1 MVLSRNLACSLLLDF
16 TTSRGA
22 DKTIDC
28 YPSWFGLGRLAFCNR
43 EPDQETRERLFNS
56 ILASEVIRMADEPTR
71 PDDQQPDET
80 ENHAEDASR
89 EEAEGAASAEGE
101 NSSGQ
106 FEAPHPGSQEMPRWN
121 TANLIDAPNFTRRN
135 WFAMLGP
142 ALVMGGAAIGGG
154 EWLVGP
160 LVTAKYGAALL
171 WLATI
176 SVLGQVIYN
185 IEISR
190 YTLYTGEPIFTGKFR
205 TMPGP
210 IFWVCAYLVFDFGSV
225 FPYLAANAA
234 TPVATLIKGG
244 VVPAPDSFSW
254 YQFTSHNSD
263 WYLMKGLA
271 YAIFLGALI
280 PLLFGG
286 KIYNSL
292 RIIMSVKIV
301 LVFGFLLI
309 LAIFF
314 TNVSTW
320 VKICSGFVQFGN
332 VPIERAEATGADGK
346 VLPED
351 DWDGDKHADGV
362 EPILKDIKAHI
373 EAGKPWPDFNLDGK
387 PDAPVDTDGDGRNDS
402 WGDLTVRVD
411 TDQDGRLDDWSDEPV
426 AFKDEPEAEEG
437 KNLVG
442 LVGDGQPDEW
452 PDMNG
457 DQKPDTF
464 IDVDGD
470 GIRDGNNI
478 DNIFLS
484 VFRGD
489 GFPDIDFTLIA
500 FIAALA
506 AIAGSGGLSNTPT
519 SNFTRDQGWGMGH
532 HVGAIPSVVGGHNIK
547 LSHVGSVFEVN
558 AESLPRWRR
567 WYRHVCRDQLAFWM
581 PTCFVGLAL
590 PSMLSIQFLRRGV
603 DATKWDAA
611 AMTAGG
617 VGDHVS
623 NSWGLTM
630 GNIFWFMT
638 LLCGFLVLAP
648 SMASSIDGICRRW
661 VDAFWTAS
669 KRLRKLDPKA
679 IRVVYFRV
687 LTGYACFGL
696 IMLLFPPSD
705 LIKFATMIFN
715 VALGFSCWHTVVINT
730 TLLPRELRPNW
741 FVRIALSLA
750 GVFFFILGVMSVL
763 QTTGFLAKIVG

>member
-1 MVLSRNLACSLLLDF
+1 
-16 TTSRGA
+16 
-22 DKTIDC
+22 
-28 YPSWFGLGRLAFCNR
+28 
-43 EPDQETRERLFNS
+43 
-56 ILASEVIRMADEPTR
+56 MADDSTR
-71 PDDQQPDET
+71 PEDEQPEVK
-80 ENHAEDASR
+80 ENQS
-89 EEAEGAASAEGE
+89 EAAASASSVEPAGE
-101 NSSGQ
+101 
-106 FEAPHPGSQEMPRWN
+106 FVAPHPGSPDMPQWN
-121 TANLIDAPNFTRRN
+121 TAELIDAPKFTRRN

-154 EWLVGP
+154 EWLLGP

-210 IFWVCAYLVFDFGSV
+210 KFWVCAYLIFDLGSI
-225 FPYLAANAA
+225 FPYLAKNAA
-234 TPVATLIKGG
+234 TPVATIIKGG
-244 VVPAPDSFSW
+244 EVPTDAD
-254 YQFTSHNSD
+254 
-263 WYLMKGLA
+263 YLLVTVIG
-271 YAIFLGALI
+271 YVIFLAALI
-280 PLLFGG
+280 PLFFGG

-292 RIIMSVKIV
+292 RIIMSAKIV
-301 LVFGFLLI
+301 LVFGFLLT

-314 TNVSTW
+314 SNPATW
-320 VKICSGFVQFGN
+320 VEIGSGFFKFGN

-351 DWDGDKHADGV
+351 DWDNDGHADDV
-362 EPILKDIKAHI
+362 EPVLKDIKAHV

-387 PDAPVDTDGDGRNDS
+387 PDAPVDTDGDGKNDS
-402 WGDLTVRVD
+402 WGDVTIRVD
-411 TDQDGRLDDWSDEPV
+411 KDGDGRLDHWSDVPV
-426 AFKDEPEAEEG
+426 AFKDDPVEESTFLFFFKTPGEPA
-437 KNLVG
+437 
-442 LVGDGQPDEW
+442 DGVPDAWPDVNDDKQPD
-452 PDMNG
+452 
-457 DQKPDTF
+457 KF

-484 VFRGD
+484 LFRGE

-500 FIAALA
+500 FIAGLA

-532 HVGAIPSVVGGHNIK
+532 HVGAIPSVVGGHDIK
-547 LSHVGSVFEVN
+547 LSHVGSVFEVTK
-558 AESLPRWRR
+558 ESLPRWRR

-590 PSMLSIQFLRRGV
+590 PSMLSIQFLKRGT
-603 DATKWDAA
+603 DAGKWNAA
-611 AMTAGG
+611 SMTAEG
-617 VGDHVS
+617 VGETVTE
-623 NSWGLTM
+623 SWGSTM
-630 GNIFWFMT
+630 GDVFWFMT

-679 IRVVYFRV
+679 IRIVYFRV

-696 IMLLFPPSD
+696 VMLLFPPSD
-705 LIKFATMIFN
+705 LIAYATMIFN

-730 TLLPRELRPNW
+730 TLLPPELRPSW

-750 GVFFFILGVMSVL
+750 GVFFFILGTMAVL
-763 QTTGFLAKIVG
+763 EQTGLLAKIVG

>member
-1 MVLSRNLACSLLLDF
+1 
-16 TTSRGA
+16 
-22 DKTIDC
+22 
-28 YPSWFGLGRLAFCNR
+28 
-43 EPDQETRERLFNS
+43 
-56 ILASEVIRMADEPTR
+56 MADDPTR
-71 PDDQQPDET
+71 PDDEQPDVT
-80 ENHAEDASR
+80 ANQS
-89 EEAEGAASAEGE
+89 EGANEATAQGTSD
-101 NSSGQ
+101 
-106 FEAPHPGSQEMPRWN
+106 FVAPHPGSKEMPQWN
-121 TANLIDAPNFTRRN
+121 TAELIDAPYFTRRN

-154 EWLVGP
+154 EWLLGP

-210 IFWVCAYLVFDFGSV
+210 AFWVCAYLVFDLGSI
-225 FPYLAANAA
+225 FPYLAKNAA
-234 TPVATLIKGG
+234 TPVATIVKGG
-244 VVPAPDSFSW
+244 VVPTAD
-254 YQFTSHNSD
+254 D
-263 WYLMKGLA
+263 YLLVTVIGYL
-271 YAIFLGALI
+271 IFLAALV
-280 PLLFGG
+280 PLFFGG

-292 RIIMSVKIV
+292 RIIMSAKIV
-301 LVFGFLLI
+301 LVFGFLLT
-309 LAIFF
+309 LAVFF
-314 TNVSTW
+314 SSPSTW
-320 VKICSGFVQFGN
+320 VEICSGFVQFGN
-332 VPIERAEATGADGK
+332 VPIERAEKTGADGK
-346 VLPED
+346 VLPAD
-351 DWDGDKHADGV
+351 DWDMDGHADGV
-362 EPILKDIKAHI
+362 EPILKDIRTYIKGS
-373 EAGKPWPDFNLDGK
+373 EPWPDFNQDGK
-387 PDAPVDTDGDGRNDS
+387 PDAPVDTDGDGKNDS
-402 WGDLTVRVD
+402 WGDLTTHND
-411 TDQDGRLDDWSDEPV
+411 TNDDGRLDTWSNMSV
-426 AFKDEPEAEEG
+426 LFKDEN
-437 KNLVG
+437 KD
-442 LVGDGQPDEW
+442 GDPDAW
-452 PDMNG
+452 PDVN
-457 DQKPDTF
+457 DDKQAEKF
-464 IDVDGD
+464 IDIDGD

-484 VFRGD
+484 IFRGD

-500 FIAALA
+500 FIAGLA

-532 HVGAIPSVVGGHNIK
+532 HVGAIPSVIGGHDIK

-558 AESLPRWRR
+558 AESLPKWRR

-590 PSMLSIQFLRRGV
+590 PSMLSIQFLRRGT
-603 DATKWDAA
+603 DASNWDAA

-617 VGDHVS
+617 VGEHVAD
-623 NSWGLTM
+623 SWGLTM
-630 GNIFWFMT
+630 GNVFWFMT

-679 IRVVYFRV
+679 IRIVYFRV
-687 LTGYACFGL
+687 LTGYACFGMV
-696 IMLLFPPSD
+696 MLLFPPSH
-705 LIKFATMIFN
+705 LIKYATMIFN

-730 TLLPRELRPNW
+730 TLLPPELRPGW

-750 GVFFFILGVMSVL
+750 GVFFFILGTMAVL
-763 QTTGFLAKIVG
+763 EQTGLLAKIVG

>member
-1 MVLSRNLACSLLLDF
+1 
-16 TTSRGA
+16 
-22 DKTIDC
+22 
-28 YPSWFGLGRLAFCNR
+28 
-43 EPDQETRERLFNS
+43 
-56 ILASEVIRMADEPTR
+56 MADDPTR
-71 PDDQQPDET
+71 PDDEQPDVT
-80 ENHAEDASR
+80 ENQS
-89 EEAEGAASAEGE
+89 EGAASEATAQAT
-101 NSSGQ
+101 SD
-106 FEAPHPGSQEMPRWN
+106 FVAPHPGSKKMPQWN
-121 TANLIDAPNFTRRN
+121 TAELIDAPYFTRRN

-154 EWLVGP
+154 EWLLGP

-171 WLATI
+171 WLASI
-176 SVLGQVIYN
+176 SILGQVLYN

-210 IFWVCAYLVFDFGSV
+210 AFWVCAYLVFDFGSV

-244 VVPAPDSFSW
+244 VVPSPDELPFW
-254 YQFTSHNSD
+254 KFLSHNGD

-271 YAIFLGALI
+271 YAIFLGALV

-301 LVFGFLLI
+301 LVFGFLLT
-309 LAIFF
+309 LAFF
-314 TNVSTW
+314 FSSPSTW
-320 VKICSGFVQFGN
+320 LEICSGFVKFGN
-332 VPIERAEATGADGK
+332 VPIERAEKTGADGK

-351 DWDGDKHADGV
+351 DWDKDGHADGV
-362 EPILKDIKAHI
+362 EPVLKDIKSHI

-387 PDAPVDTDGDGRNDS
+387 PDAPVDTDGDGKNDS
-402 WGDLTVRVD
+402 WGNVMIRVD
-411 TDQDGRLDDWSDEPV
+411 KDGDGRLDSWADDTPV
-426 AFKDEPEAEEG
+426 AFKDEPVKARTFLFFFKTSAEAP
-437 KNLVG
+437 
-442 LVGDGQPDEW
+442 DGVPDEW
-452 PDMNG
+452 PDVN
-457 DQKPDTF
+457 DDNKQDTF

-484 VFRGD
+484 LFRGD

-500 FIAALA
+500 FIAGLA

-532 HVGAIPSVVGGHNIK
+532 HVGAIPSMIGGHNIK

-558 AESLPRWRR
+558 AESLPKWRR
-567 WYRHVCRDQLAFWM
+567 WYRHVCRDQLVIWM
-581 PTCFVGLAL
+581 PTCFIGLAL
-590 PSMLSIQFLRRGV
+590 PSMLSIQFLKRGV
-603 DATKWDAA
+603 DASRWDAA

-617 VGDHVS
+617 VGEHVAE
-623 NSWGLTM
+623 SWGLTM
-630 GNIFWFMT
+630 GNVFWFMT

-679 IRVVYFRV
+679 IRIVYFRV
-687 LTGYACFGL
+687 LTGYACFGMV
-696 IMLLFPPSD
+696 MLLFPPSD
-705 LIKFATMIFN
+705 LIKYATMIFN

-730 TLLPRELRPNW
+730 TLLPPQLRPGW

-750 GVFFFILGVMSVL
+750 GLFFFILGTMAVL
-763 QTTGFLAKIVG
+763 EQTGLLAKIVG